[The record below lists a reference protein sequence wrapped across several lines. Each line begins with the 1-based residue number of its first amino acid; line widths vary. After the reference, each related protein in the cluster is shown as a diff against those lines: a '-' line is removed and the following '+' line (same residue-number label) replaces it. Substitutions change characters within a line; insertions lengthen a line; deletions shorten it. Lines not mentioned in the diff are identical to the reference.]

1 MLESLKRKRRLK
13 RLAKLLEADDLK
25 LWPKVREELQPE
37 DLTEPLHN
45 GLCALEICC
54 QTAHSRLL
62 QELLHQF
69 PQYCNWL
76 DTNNNPLYM
85 QAFVNHERGL
95 GLLSAMLSCGL
106 DPNTVF
112 AGRSLIEHGIR
123 CEPKYAMLLIS
134 RLAQHNADLNNSQ
147 LVREALSMGEKALVK
162 FLIDSGAPIPEIS
175 GNSAG
180 EMEYTVELLSFAKR
194 CAEDK
199 KLRDLWR

>member
-13 RLAKLLEADDLK
+13 RLAKLLASDDLK
-25 LWPKVREELQPE
+25 LWPKVREELQPN

-54 QTAHSRLL
+54 QTANARLL
-62 QELLHQF
+62 QEFLHQY
-69 PQYCNWL
+69 PQHCNWL
-76 DTNNNPLYM
+76 DDNNSPLYM

-112 AGRSLIEHGIR
+112 AGHSLIEHGIR
-123 CEPKYAMLLIS
+123 CEPKYAMLLIN

-147 LVREALSMGEKALVK
+147 LVREALNRGDKALVK
-162 FLIDSGAPIPEIS
+162 FLIDSGAPVPNIS
-175 GNSAG
+175 GESTSETDDNN
-180 EMEYTVELLSFAKR
+180 ELLNFAKR
-194 CAEDK
+194 CADDK